1 MMIALSVVTYFL
13 ATNGKINNFPTYLA
27 ALAFI
32 PFIAIRPGYVV
43 SLSRPIIPLIIVFL
57 LYLVLSATWS
67 ENTRPILVATYLG
80 YAFLLASFVLG
91 IGVISNQ
98 YPDFLKWLMVLTVLS
113 ATISCCF
120 SIFLY
125 FWLPDYHPLIEE
137 RLYSLGRL
145 RNPVIG
151 ALSYGVAATIC
162 ANLALV
168 HARWMRFLWSAC
180 LAILLLGILFTE
192 TRSAWVGL
200 IISIP
205 ACVMLQR
212 EISVRA
218 KYSMLVTFF
227 LILTVTMIATWLMG
241 YWDEVLHRALSFRP
255 EIWLKAVRDTT
266 QENLILGKGIASSSR
281 LLIDGISHHHPHS
294 IYVSTFYYGGLTGAL
309 LLVTLISACLK
320 ELIKKDFTP
329 LVILALSTLLY
340 AVSTLMIDGNRLLEK
355 IDFHWLVFWLP
366 VALCLVATGEENSDI
381 KL

>member
-1 MMIALSVVTYFL
+1 
-13 ATNGKINNFPTYLA
+13 
-27 ALAFI
+27 
-32 PFIAIRPGYVV
+32 
-43 SLSRPIIPLIIVFL
+43 
-57 LYLVLSATWS
+57 
-67 ENTRPILVATYLG
+67 
-80 YAFLLASFVLG
+80 
-91 IGVISNQ
+91 
-98 YPDFLKWLMVLTVLS
+98 
-113 ATISCCF
+113 
-120 SIFLY
+120 
-125 FWLPDYHPLIEE
+125 
-137 RLYSLGRL
+137 
-145 RNPVIG
+145 
-151 ALSYGVAATIC
+151 
-162 ANLALV
+162 
-168 HARWMRFLWSAC
+168 
-180 LAILLLGILFTE
+180 
-192 TRSAWVGL
+192 
-200 IISIP
+200 
-205 ACVMLQR
+205 
-212 EISVRA
+212 
-218 KYSMLVTFF
+218 MLVTFF

-294 IYVSTFYYGGLTGAL
+294 IYVSTFFYGGLTGAL

>member
-1 MMIALSVVTYFL
+1 MIALSVVTYFL

-294 IYVSTFYYGGLTGAL
+294 IYVSTFFYGGLTGAL

-366 VALCLVATGEENSDI
+366 VALCLVATGKESSDI
-381 KL
+381 TL

>member
-294 IYVSTFYYGGLTGAL
+294 IYVSTFFYGGLTGAL

>member
-180 LAILLLGILFTE
+180 LATLLLGILFTE

>member
-1 MMIALSVVTYFL
+1 MIALSVVTYFL

-294 IYVSTFYYGGLTGAL
+294 IYVSTFFYGGLTGAL